1 MKMPSRTPST
11 SALKLD
17 MWNGLSHSRLTPG
30 AVGTSVTATLIS
42 ATTANSASV
51 RISAV
56 SSHLCVVALSS
67 MPITQIQVMT
77 AIQTTPTS
85 VTAQLVSAADCQPK
99 SRNE

>member
-17 MWNGLSHSRLTPG
+17 TWNGLSQLRLTPG
-30 AVGTSVTATLIS
+30 SVGTSVKPTLIS
-42 ATTANSASV
+42 ATTANSARV

-56 SSHLCVVALSS
+56 SSHFCVVALSS
-67 MPITQIQVMT
+67 MPMTQIHVIT